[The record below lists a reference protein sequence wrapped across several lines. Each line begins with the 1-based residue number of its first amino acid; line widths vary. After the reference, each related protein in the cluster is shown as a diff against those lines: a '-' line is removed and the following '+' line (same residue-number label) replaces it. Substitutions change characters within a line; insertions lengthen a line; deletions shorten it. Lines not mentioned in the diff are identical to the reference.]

1 MWNRIIFTIIN
12 IRLFGRKSLISIMK
26 AQILFV
32 FFLFS
37 TYFTFGQ
44 NVLIKT
50 MPFLEA
56 KQTVNLNDP
65 NYRKSSIIFF
75 LPIDTYDTVFWN
87 KSVLNFKNKLKL
99 KDGVTITIYKQF
111 FDPGNCDKCGVKVQ
125 NKIDTLNYCSIYF
138 PSCFISGYSPKLID
152 RAISRNVL
160 SSYGFKLINSEFSI
174 SQITYKNSPICIE
187 KPLGESDFDVW
198 RPFIQEVF
206 FPNYS
211 MEETVEILLEINLE
225 LMTVIKEISNK
236 IINLENNINVL
247 KDKSETPKEI
257 EKTEEVKKNKSETP
271 KKN

>member
-1 MWNRIIFTIIN
+1 MWNRIFFTIVI
-12 IRLFGRKSLISIMK
+12 IRMFGRKSLISIMK
-26 AQILFV
+26 AQILFC

-44 NVLIKT
+44 KVLIKT

-56 KQTVNLNDP
+56 KQTVNLNDS

-99 KDGVTITIYKQF
+99 KDGITITIYKHF

-152 RAISRNVL
+152 RAISKNFL
-160 SSYGFKLINSEFSI
+160 PIIYTFKLINSEFSI
-174 SQITYKNSPICIE
+174 SQIFAKDPRCI
-187 KPLGESDFDVW
+187 LGPSGEIDFDVW

-206 FPNYS
+206 YPDFS
-211 MEETVEILLEINLE
+211 MEETVEFLLEINLE
-225 LMTVIKEISNK
+225 LMTVIK
-236 IINLENNINVL
+236 
-247 KDKSETPKEI
+247 
-257 EKTEEVKKNKSETP
+257 
-271 KKN
+271 